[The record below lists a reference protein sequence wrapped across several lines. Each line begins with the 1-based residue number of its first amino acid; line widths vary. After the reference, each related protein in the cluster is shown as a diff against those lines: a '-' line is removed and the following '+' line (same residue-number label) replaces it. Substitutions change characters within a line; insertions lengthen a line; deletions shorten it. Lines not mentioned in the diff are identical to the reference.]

1 MNARLVRHEI
11 AGVDVSMN
19 THLRRVKLKMKGR
32 NPVKLDALAIR
43 GNTIRY
49 VILPDTVNIA
59 ALLVDDTPKQNP
71 PKAKAEQR
79 GGGRGRRGGR
89 GRGRGR
95 RF

>member
-1 MNARLVRHEI
+1 
-11 AGVDVSMN
+11 
-19 THLRRVKLKMKGR
+19 MKGR

-59 ALLVDDTPKQNP
+59 ALLVDDTPRQNP
-71 PKAKAEQR
+71 PTAKAEKR